1 MMSRKNFKAIRN
13 VCIWAVVALC
23 SQSLE
28 GSSRTK
34 VYTKS
39 QIFFYKKT
47 SLNYFLSLLSV
58 ELDLNFGALQNTHLC
73 PLAGSNAHTLFSFV
87 DSSSSLRLKL
97 RTRLLSTTCAYFD
110 RSSALRR
117 GQDLDQSETA
127 WAALHDERARL
138 LLSKIVPNK
147 NQQFFTNF
155 IIQLFKYP
163 I

>member
-1 MMSRKNFKAIRN
+1 MARLK
-13 VCIWAVVALC
+13 C
-23 SQSLE
+23 
-28 GSSRTK
+28 
-34 VYTKS
+34 
-39 QIFFYKKT
+39 
-47 SLNYFLSLLSV
+47 
-58 ELDLNFGALQNTHLC
+58 NTHLC

-138 LLSKIVPNK
+138 LLSKIVPYK
-147 NQQFFTNF
+147 LQLFFMIF
-155 IIQLFKYP
+155 IIQLFKNPFNHSYHAYSIKIILAKKP
-163 I
+163 KCGKSRKFDIANFHETHQKASLDNFC